1 MVADNLP
8 PPTQVVELMK
18 SKNITN
24 VRLFNPNPDALNALR
39 GSGISVI
46 IGVVNLDLF
55 NLASFPS
62 AANIWVQTNIAPYEA
77 DITFRCIAAGNE
89 IPIPSELSGYLIPA
103 MQNLKAALDA
113 ANIKIPVSTAGYGL
127 WLDNT
132 YPPSATTWS
141 NSGAPLVGQIAQFLQ
156 DYKYPMLVNV
166 YPFFAYSGNPKDIKL
181 DYALGNATGV
191 VVQDGDLGYTNLL
204 DAMVDGWYAALEK
217 SGGPDVEIIVVETGW
232 PSAGADIATM
242 ENAHTHNNLVASRV
256 HAGKGTPKR
265 PDSPLDIYLFAMFNE
280 DQKPGG
286 TEQNFGL
293 FHPDM
298 SEVYPI
304 DW

>member
-8 PPTQVVELMK
+8 PPAQVVQLMK
-18 SKNITN
+18 SKNIQN
-24 VRLFNPNPDALNALR
+24 IRLFNPNPDALNALR
-39 GSGISVI
+39 GSGIQVI
-46 IGVVNLDLF
+46 LGVVNLDLI
-55 NLASFPS
+55 NLASSP
-62 AANIWVQTNIAPYEA
+62 AAAASWVQTNVAPYAA

-89 IPIPSELSGYLIPA
+89 IPIPSDLSGYLIPA
-103 MQNLKAALDA
+103 MHNLKAALNA
-113 ANIKIPVSTAGYGL
+113 ANFKIPVSTAGYGL

-132 YPPSATTWS
+132 YPPSATTWN
-141 NSGAPLVGQIAQFLQ
+141 NSAAPVTGQIAQFLQ
-156 DYKYPMLVNV
+156 NYSYPMLVNA
-166 YPFFAYSGNPKDIKL
+166 YPFFAYSGNPKEIRL
-181 DYALGNATGV
+181 DYALGNATEV
-191 VVQDGDLGYTNLL
+191 VVHDGDLGYKNLL

-217 SGGPDVEIIVVETGW
+217 SGGPNVEVIVSETGW

-242 ENAHTHNNLVASRV
+242 AYAQTHNNLVVSRV

-265 PDSPLDIYLFAMFNE
+265 PISAVDIYLFAMFNE
-280 DQKPGG
+280 DQKPAG

-298 SEVYPI
+298 SAVYHI